1 MYLQTK
7 SDLPNITK
15 KTAVQKHF
23 KHFSPFSYWQ
33 SIYIPISAIPIFLQT
48 SGWCLYKAVFFT
60 FPHLLTGKV
69 REYLYTYIRN
79 AIMKQ
84 NL

>member
-1 MYLQTK
+1 MYNVHEVDVYTCSLL
-7 SDLPNITK
+7 S
-15 KTAVQKHF
+15 
-23 KHFSPFSYWQ
+23 
-33 SIYIPISAIPIFLQT
+33 ISAIPIFLQT
-48 SGWCLYKAVFFT
+48 SGWCLYKAVFLT